1 MAKNFKKYGRL
12 NINKLDRLLAIV
24 FVVIGVAALWISLG
38 ISIANA
44 GVFAGKA
51 FTDLALALIFVAD
64 AGKYGQ
70 AAVVSAYS
78 TVIIYASLLLL
89 VLGTLYLVKKGLK
102 DRVPGLVAEFVA
114 ALGAGFF
121 LCFAYE
127 FGFSNPESGVNKFW
141 PLSLIIFIVVL
152 FALMVI
158 ATYAT
163 FNQNVDISLEKKE
176 EPDDEMVE
184 QQEEQPQEE
193 EKQPEEPVEEHQEE
207 EQPEEEPQEEQKE
220 ETIEEEPAEEPQEE
234 AEEAEEE
241 EEGSE
246 EEAGEEGED
255 KGAFSGLGKRRKKVP
270 FENKLRRAEFET
282 RERYKYIVSELRQ
295 YDLNDRK
302 SIPGETFSYKR
313 EKLVFITFS
322 GSTLKVHLKL
332 DPKDFED
339 SPIPAKDA
347 SETKKY
353 EETPLYLK
361 VKSDLAARRVVALAK
376 KVFEEHQVPEK

>member
-12 NINKLDRLLAIV
+12 NINKLDWLLAIV

-44 GVFAGKA
+44 GVYAGKA

-193 EKQPEEPVEEHQEE
+193 EKQPEEPVEEPQEE

>member
-1 MAKNFKKYGRL
+1 MAKKFKRYGRL
-12 NINKLDRLLAIV
+12 NINKLDWLLAIV

-44 GVFAGKA
+44 GVYAGKA
-51 FTDLALALIFVAD
+51 FLDLALALAFVAD

-78 TVIIYASLLLL
+78 TVIIYGSLLLL
-89 VLGTLYLVKKGLK
+89 ILGILYLVKKGLK
-102 DRVPGLVAEFVA
+102 DRIPGLVAEFVA
-114 ALGAGFF
+114 ALGVGFF

-127 FGFSNPESGVNKFW
+127 YGFASTSTGVNKFW
-141 PLSLIIFIVVL
+141 PLSLIIFIVIL

-158 ATYAT
+158 AVYAT
-163 FNQNVDISLEKKE
+163 FNTNVDVSLEKKQE

-184 QQEEQPQEE
+184 EEQPQEE
-193 EKQPEEPVEEHQEE
+193 PQEEQQPEEEPVEE
-207 EQPEEEPQEEQKE
+207 EQPQEEPQEEPAP
-220 ETIEEEPAEEPQEE
+220 EEEPEQEPEEEPEE
-234 AEEAEEE
+234 EEESE

-246 EEAGEEGED
+246 EPEGEEGEA
-255 KGAFSGLGKRRKKVP
+255 GEGGFNGLGKRRKKIP
-270 FENKLRRAEFET
+270 FENKLRRAEFDT

-322 GSTLKVHLKL
+322 GSTLKVHFKL

-347 SETKKY
+347 SDTKKY
-353 EETPLYLK
+353 EEIPVYLK
-361 VKSDLAARRVVALAK
+361 VKSDLAARRVVLLAK

>member
-1 MAKNFKKYGRL
+1 MAKNFKKYGRVNL
-12 NINKLDRLLAIV
+12 NKLDWLLAIV

-44 GVFAGKA
+44 GQYAGKA
-51 FTDLALALIFVAD
+51 FLDLALALGFVAD

-78 TVIIYASLLLL
+78 TVIIYGSLCLLI
-89 VLGTLYLVKKGLK
+89 LGILYLIKKGLQ

-121 LCFAYE
+121 ICFAYE
-127 FGFSNPESGVNKFW
+127 FGFAKTNTGINKFW

-152 FALMVI
+152 FALMIISV
-158 ATYAT
+158 YAT
-163 FNQNVDISLEKKE
+163 FNTNVDVSLEKKEE

-184 QQEEQPQEE
+184 E
-193 EKQPEEPVEEHQEE
+193 EKEEPVEEEQAQEE
-207 EQPEEEPQEEQKE
+207 PEEEPQEEEQ
-220 ETIEEEPAEEPQEE
+220 EEEQAQEEPQEE
-234 AEEAEEE
+234 PEEE
-241 EEGSE
+241 PEQEEESE
-246 EEAGEEGED
+246 EEMDEEESSEEDGETSENG
-255 KGAFSGLGKRRKKVP
+255 FNGLGKRRKKIP
-270 FENKLRRAEFET
+270 FENKLRRAEFDT

-322 GSTLKVHLKL
+322 GSTLKVHFKL
-332 DPKDFED
+332 DPKEFED

-347 SETKKY
+347 SDTKKY
-353 EETPLYLK
+353 EDTPMYLK

-376 KVFEEHQVPEK
+376 RVFEEHNVPEK